1 MTKKNSLKRSL
12 IASIVI
18 LCLCFTSLIG
28 TTFAWFTDSV
38 TSANNIIQTG
48 TLDVK
53 LEYSV
58 LKDGAW
64 TDYAEVTDATDV
76 FGYNNWEPGY
86 VAVAKFKITNVG
98 TLALKYV
105 LSADIYSETPGKN
118 VDGEEFFLSDS
129 LYTKVVPTSA
139 TREQILAYTDGNKF
153 NSNVVVSNA
162 TTLDK
167 GASVETALAIWMPTT
182 VGNEANY
189 REVQPSITFGINL
202 IATQTANEEDSFGP
216 DYDEDAVYGDA
227 FVADAVDLANA
238 IVNAENGDVIV
249 LMDDID
255 LTSRTRAASP
265 FALEIA
271 KGKSLTINLNGNTI
285 SGTSANDSGNQGL
298 FRVKGDLAIE
308 GEGSLV
314 IEPTG
319 ANMGW
324 GALSAVFSVE
334 GGSLTL
340 GEGVVASHKGGTDM
354 AYVVDVNSTL
364 GETVLNVN
372 GAILDSTYVG
382 VRLFN
387 NHNTAKAIVNVNSG
401 VIDGPR
407 RDIWKQYDKPAE
419 INIADG
425 IAYTNEN
432 EYEYF
437 FGTAVAGTSSDLNA
451 AIADNAEIVL
461 TGGEFTLPTL
471 SGKTGVTIVGAADG
485 STVIGGENTATGFGG
500 NFGKDTTI
508 KNVTFAGSSNGARW
522 TYANGGTSTFE
533 NCTFAG
539 DSTYGFHMDQSNG
552 ATLIFNNCTFSGFN
566 AFAGDLV
573 KVVFNNCTF
582 LHNGNYG
589 HTNIW
594 SVAEF
599 NNCTFG
605 DKASV
610 GQGKDSGAKLYFNGV
625 EESYHHEYVGSA
637 ESLFAF
643 AETVNV
649 GNDAWNGQAV
659 ILVADIDLENALWT
673 PIGQTGATQ
682 FQGTF
687 DGQGYTIKNLKVDS
701 LAQTGAHYSS
711 GLFGWLNHATV
722 KNVNVDGATISGNHN
737 VAVIA
742 GYMETAGCTISNCHV
757 ANATIVAKH
766 ANDDACGDK
775 VGVIVG
781 HAGNTG
787 VVVENC
793 SAKDSTV
800 VAGRDAGQIA
810 GAAKAANV
818 IGCTAENVTV
828 TAGGDCTGANINNA
842 VIGRTL

>member
-1 MTKKNSLKRSL
+1 MTTKHSLKRSL

-38 TSANNIIQTG
+38 TSANNIIKTG

-58 LKDGAW
+58 LEDGVW
-64 TDYAEVTDATDV
+64 SDYAEVTANTDV

-86 VAVAKFKITNVG
+86 VAVAKFRITNAG

-118 VDGEEFFLSDS
+118 VDGEEFLLSDS
-129 LYTKVVPTSA
+129 LYTKAFALNGNGEPP
-139 TREQILAYTDGNKF
+139 TREQILAYTDGVKF
-153 NSNVVVSNA
+153 NSDIAVSGSDMLPA
-162 TTLDK
+162 DDK
-167 GASVETALAIWMPTT
+167 DDTAAEHVVETALAIWMPTT

-189 REVQPSITFGINL
+189 REVQPSISFGINL

-216 DYDEDAVYGDA
+216 DYDEDAVYGNA

-255 LTSRTRAASP
+255 LTSRTRAVSP

-314 IEPTG
+314 IEHTG

-401 VIDGPR
+401 IIDGPR

-437 FGTAVAGTSSDLNA
+437 FGAAVAGTSGDLNA
-451 AIADNAEIVL
+451 AIADGANLIYLNSGDYVLPNTNGKNVEIIGTKDTVIDV
-461 TGGEFTLPTL
+461 TGGYYADQANLVF
-471 SGKTGVTIVGAADG
+471 KGVTFDCTVDNPNGGDYELIYSPNVTFIDCTFNGSHGVGRDG
-485 STVIGGENTATGFGG
+485 ATYKNCTFNLPIDYVWSFANDTVFDGCTFNSQGKALLLYNHGGSEMVNI
-500 NFGKDTTI
+500 TI
-508 KNVTFAGSSNGARW
+508 KNCVFNATAGAKAGAIANQNCAAIEIDNYGCSFNLIVENNTVDSDFSGEWRIKSFYGNGNTVTVN
-522 TYANGGTSTFE
+522 GTSYNTI
-533 NCTFAG
+533 AI
-539 DSTYGFHMDQSNG
+539 D
-552 ATLIFNNCTFSGFN
+552 
-566 AFAGDLV
+566 
-573 KVVFNNCTF
+573 
-582 LHNGNYG
+582 G
-589 HTNIW
+589 HTMTID
-594 SVAEF
+594 A
-599 NNCTFG
+599 
-605 DKASV
+605 DK
-610 GQGKDSGAKLYFNGV
+610 
-625 EESYHHEYVGSA
+625 
-637 ESLFAF
+637 
-643 AETVNV
+643 
-649 GNDAWNGQAV
+649 
-659 ILVADIDLENALWT
+659 
-673 PIGQTGATQ
+673 
-682 FQGTF
+682 
-687 DGQGYTIKNLKVDS
+687 
-701 LAQTGAHYSS
+701 
-711 GLFGWLNHATV
+711 
-722 KNVNVDGATISGNHN
+722 
-737 VAVIA
+737 
-742 GYMETAGCTISNCHV
+742 
-757 ANATIVAKH
+757 
-766 ANDDACGDK
+766 
-775 VGVIVG
+775 
-781 HAGNTG
+781 
-787 VVVENC
+787 
-793 SAKDSTV
+793 
-800 VAGRDAGQIA
+800 
-810 GAAKAANV
+810 
-818 IGCTAENVTV
+818 NVTV
-828 TAGGDCTGANINNA
+828 Q
-842 VIGRTL
+842 